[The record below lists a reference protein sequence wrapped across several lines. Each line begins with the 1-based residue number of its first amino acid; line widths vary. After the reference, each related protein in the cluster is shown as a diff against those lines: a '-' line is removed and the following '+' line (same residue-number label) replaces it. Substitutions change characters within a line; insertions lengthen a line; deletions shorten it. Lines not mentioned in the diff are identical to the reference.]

1 MRARVNVVESNA
13 DGGMF
18 RAANPPISRLEMLAS
33 GNISVTVRFAIN
45 AKRYLEEG
53 GKISLQI
60 RPPIS
65 SPSISI
71 TDITFDSLSA
81 AERGL
86 RAAGINTVVPIRI
99 PPPRR
104 RRLEATSA
112 LISPTKVIGKS
123 VVRNSAND
131 GEKSGPEITTN
142 LMRNLVY
149 YHKKDPASL
158 GIGESSFIDV
168 NYGVPQD
175 SNSIHYV
182 STGES
187 YEIETTEIE
196 TDYQIIERTVEVSRP
211 DFESGEV
218 YEFQYHNKDRVE
230 VLEIDIADK
239 IENLLSGLSLSDGK
253 STSYARYRKSFS
265 DYSFLQY
272 PENLFT
278 SDPAT
283 PNPKSING
291 LLPSSTGASFFLR
304 TVGLSQEGDIT
315 NEIGFYNPGTA
326 ISGLEVPFYIDSR
339 NVIVIPS
346 NSIPHNAKSV
356 IVKFRAVS
364 GAGKPVV
371 GESVRIS
378 SGDNDIRISI
388 SGNIRGSLTF
398 GDTYNVSLEFEILNG
413 AKLVS
418 SNDIAWKHIRP
429 IQLTS
434 EVDVEILQLSKGTIP
449 KFQIDFKGKN
459 STDVL
464 EIDVESISL
473 STSDQASNQTSA
485 TSIISGSGNS
495 PISVEWQ
502 PDSFWNVPTD
512 EIYGR
517 HYKFFLNRVTGSGR
531 TPVAI
536 ADIAIEGNI
545 SQINLATIT
554 SLKVSTLPGRSNIVQ
569 WSILGNPATVD
580 HYQVYG
586 TYLGIEK
593 LLGTSFKKMYFIDKS
608 GLFKLP
614 GPVVYRVVPIYNDFT
629 IGTSAI
635 TDPIVVNSTTI
646 PPELMPNF
654 ENNQSILGVSTF
666 VITNTAATSTITSPG
681 VSATSATSTTASSA
695 TITVTVPTTTRTSP
709 KSTSETAGGT
719 TDAATA
725 SSTAAAPSRVTSG
738 SKITLSK
745 RPAPA
750 GVSLPTDS
758 STIKAP
764 PISREGSL
772 GETISTRKLTSRL
785 ADSIAREVEI
795 ANQTTDKNTRG
806 I

>member
-53 GKISLQI
+53 GEISLQI

-65 SPSISI
+65 SPPISI
-71 TDITFDSLSA
+71 ADITFDSLSA

-86 RAAGINTVVPIRI
+86 REAGAGIVLPISI
-99 PPPRR
+99 S
-104 RRLEATSA
+104 TSV

-149 YHKKDPASL
+149 DLKKDPASL

-196 TDYQIIERTVEVSRP
+196 TDYHIIERTAEVSRS

-218 YEFQYHNKDRVE
+218 YEFQYHNKERIE

-278 SDPAT
+278 SDPTT
-283 PNPKSING
+283 PNPGSIDG
-291 LLPSSTGASFFLR
+291 SLPSSAGTSFFLR

-315 NEIGFYNPGTA
+315 SEIGFYNPGAT

-364 GAGKPVV
+364 GTGRLV

-378 SGDNDIRISI
+378 SGDNDVRISI
-388 SGNIRGSLTF
+388 SRNIRGSLTF
-398 GDTYNVSLEFEILNG
+398 GDTYNVSLEFELLYG

-418 SNDIAWKHIRP
+418 SNYIAWKLIRP
-429 IQLTS
+429 TQLTS
-434 EVDVEILQLSKGTIP
+434 EVDVEILQLSKGTVP
-449 KFQIDFKGKN
+449 KFQIDFNGKN

-473 STSDQASNQTSA
+473 STSDQTSA
-485 TSIISGSGNS
+485 TSIITGSGNS

-517 HYKFFLNRVTGSGR
+517 HFKFFLNRVTGSAR
-531 TPVAI
+531 VPVAI

-569 WSILGNPATVD
+569 WSILGDPATVD

-635 TDPIVVNSTTI
+635 TDPIVVNSITI

-654 ENNQSILGVSTF
+654 ENNQPILGVSTF
-666 VITNTAATSTITSPG
+666 VIANTAAASAITSPG
-681 VSATSATSTTASSA
+681 VPGASAASTTTSSA
-695 TITVTVPTTTRTSP
+695 ASTVTVPTTTRTSP
-709 KSTSETAGGT
+709 KSASETAGGT

>member
-53 GKISLQI
+53 GEISLQI

-65 SPSISI
+65 SPPISI

-86 RAAGINTVVPIRI
+86 REAGTGIVVPISI
-99 PPPRR
+99 S
-104 RRLEATSA
+104 TSA
-112 LISPTKVIGKS
+112 LTSATKVIGKS

-149 YHKKDPASL
+149 YLKKDPASL

-196 TDYQIIERTVEVSRP
+196 TDYQIIERTVEVSRS

-218 YEFQYHNKDRVE
+218 YEFQYHNKDRIE

-239 IENLLSGLSLSDGK
+239 IENLLSGLSLSDSK

-283 PNPKSING
+283 PKPGSING
-291 LLPSSTGASFFLR
+291 LLPSSAGASFFLR

-326 ISGLEVPFYIDSR
+326 ISGIEVPFYIDSR

-364 GAGKPVV
+364 GAGRLV

-378 SGDNDIRISI
+378 SGDNDVRISI
-388 SGNIRGSLTF
+388 SRNIRGSLTF
-398 GDTYNVSLEFEILNG
+398 GDTYNVSLEFEILYG

-418 SNDIAWKHIRP
+418 SNYIAWKHIRP
-429 IQLTS
+429 TQLTS
-434 EVDVEILQLSKGTIP
+434 EVDVEILQLSKGTVP

-464 EIDVESISL
+464 EIDIESISL
-473 STSDQASNQTSA
+473 STSDQTSA

-502 PDSFWNVPTD
+502 PDSFWNIPTD

-517 HYKFFLNRVTGSGR
+517 HYKFFLNRVTGSTR

-569 WSILGNPATVD
+569 WSILGNPTTVD

-614 GPVVYRVVPIYNDFT
+614 GSVVYRVVPIYNDFT

-666 VITNTAATSTITSPG
+666 VIANTAAASAITSPG
-681 VSATSATSTTASSA
+681 VPATSATSTTASSA
-695 TITVTVPTTTRTSP
+695 TSTVTVPTTTRTSP
-709 KSTSETAGGT
+709 KSASETVGGT

>member
-53 GKISLQI
+53 GEISLQI

-65 SPSISI
+65 SPPISI
-71 TDITFDSLSA
+71 ADITFDSLSA

-86 RAAGINTVVPIRI
+86 REAGAGIVLPISI
-99 PPPRR
+99 S
-104 RRLEATSA
+104 TSV

-149 YHKKDPASL
+149 DLKKDPASL

-196 TDYQIIERTVEVSRP
+196 TDYQIIERTAEVSRS
-211 DFESGEV
+211 DFEIGEV
-218 YEFQYHNKDRVE
+218 YEFQYHNKDRIE

-239 IENLLSGLSLSDGK
+239 IENLLSGLNLADSK

-278 SDPAT
+278 SDPTT
-283 PNPKSING
+283 PNPGSIDG
-291 LLPSSTGASFFLR
+291 SLPSSAGTSFFLR

-315 NEIGFYNPGTA
+315 SEIGFYNPGTT
-326 ISGLEVPFYIDSR
+326 ISGLEVPFYIDSS
-339 NVIVIPS
+339 NFIVIPS

-356 IVKFRAVS
+356 IVEFRAVS
-364 GAGKPVV
+364 GTGRLV

-378 SGDNDIRISI
+378 SGDNDVRISI
-388 SGNIRGSLTF
+388 SENIRGLLNF
-398 GDTYNVSLEFEILNG
+398 RDTYNVSLEFEILNG

-418 SNDIAWKHIRP
+418 SNYIAWKLIRP
-429 IQLTS
+429 TQLTS
-434 EVDVEILQLSKGTIP
+434 EVDVEILQLSKGTVP
-449 KFQIDFKGKN
+449 KFQIDFNGKN

-473 STSDQASNQTSA
+473 STSDQTSA
-485 TSIISGSGNS
+485 TSIITGSGNS

-517 HYKFFLNRVTGSGR
+517 HFKFFLNRVTGSVR
-531 TPVAI
+531 VPVAI

-569 WSILGNPATVD
+569 WSILGDPATVD

-635 TDPIVVNSTTI
+635 TDPIVVNSITI

-654 ENNQSILGVSTF
+654 ENNQPILGVSTF
-666 VITNTAATSTITSPG
+666 VIANTAAASAITSPG
-681 VSATSATSTTASSA
+681 VPGASAASTTTSSA
-695 TITVTVPTTTRTSP
+695 ASTVTVPTTTRTSP
-709 KSTSETAGGT
+709 KSASETAGGT

>member
-1 MRARVNVVESNA
+1 ML
-13 DGGMF
+13 
-18 RAANPPISRLEMLAS
+18 RAANPPISRLQMLPS
-33 GNISVTVRFAIN
+33 GNIIVTVRFAIN
-45 AKRYLEEG
+45 AKRYSEEG
-53 GKISLQI
+53 GKVSLQI
-60 RPPIS
+60 RPRIS

-71 TDITFDSLSA
+71 ADITFDSLSA
-81 AERGL
+81 VERGI
-86 RAAGINTVVPIRI
+86 RAAGISTIGTMVPIRI

-149 YHKKDPASL
+149 YLKKDPASL

-196 TDYQIIERTVEVSRP
+196 TDYQIIERTVEVSRS

-218 YEFQYHNKDRVE
+218 YEFQYHNKDRIE

-283 PNPKSING
+283 PNPGSING
-291 LLPSSTGASFFLR
+291 LLPSSAGASFFLR

-364 GAGKPVV
+364 GAGRLV

-378 SGDNDIRISI
+378 SGDNDVRILI
-388 SGNIRGSLTF
+388 SRNIKGSLTF
-398 GDTYNVSLEFEILNG
+398 GDTYNVSLEFELLYG

-418 SNDIAWKHIRP
+418 SNYIAWKHIRP
-429 IQLTS
+429 TQLTS
-434 EVDVEILQLSKGTIP
+434 EVDVEILQLSKGAVP

-473 STSDQASNQTSA
+473 STPGQTSA

-495 PISVEWQ
+495 LISVEWQ

-531 TPVAI
+531 VPVAI

-635 TDPIVVNSTTI
+635 TDPVVVNSITI

-666 VITNTAATSTITSPG
+666 VITNTAATSEITSPG
-681 VSATSATSTTASSA
+681 VPATSATSTTISSA
-695 TITVTVPTTTRTSP
+695 TSTVTVPTTTRTSP
-709 KSTSETAGGT
+709 KPASETAGGT

-750 GVSLPTDS
+750 GISLPTDS

>member
-18 RAANPPISRLEMLAS
+18 RAANPPISRLEMLQT
-33 GNISVTVRFAIN
+33 GGIKVTVRFAIN

-53 GKISLQI
+53 GEISLQI

-81 AERGL
+81 AEKGL
-86 RAAGINTVVPIRI
+86 REAGAGIVVPISI
-99 PPPRR
+99 SMP
-104 RRLEATSA
+104 A
-112 LISPTKVIGKS
+112 LTSPTKVIGKS

-149 YHKKDPASL
+149 YLKKDPASL

-218 YEFQYHNKDRVE
+218 YEFQYHNKDRIE

-283 PNPKSING
+283 PKPGSING
-291 LLPSSTGASFFLR
+291 LLPSSAGASFFLR

-364 GAGKPVV
+364 GAGRLV

-378 SGDNDIRISI
+378 SGDNDVRISI
-388 SGNIRGSLTF
+388 SRNIRGSLTF
-398 GDTYNVSLEFEILNG
+398 GDTYNVSLEFELLYG

-418 SNDIAWKHIRP
+418 SNYIAWKHLRP
-429 IQLTS
+429 TQLTS
-434 EVDVEILQLSKGTIP
+434 EVDVEILQLSKGTVP

-473 STSDQASNQTSA
+473 STSGQVSA

-495 PISVEWQ
+495 LISVEWQ

-517 HYKFFLNRVTGSGR
+517 HYKFFLNRVAGSTR

-545 SQINLATIT
+545 SLINLATIT

-635 TDPIVVNSTTI
+635 TDPIVVNSITT

-666 VITNTAATSTITSPG
+666 VIANTAATSAITSPG
-681 VSATSATSTTASSA
+681 VPATSTASTTTSSATS
-695 TITVTVPTTTRTSP
+695 TVTVPTTTRTSP
-709 KSTSETAGGT
+709 KPASETAGGT

-772 GETISTRKLTSRL
+772 GENISTRKLTSRL